1 MRKGTLMERW
11 RELLTSSENSMSNL
25 VLFPIYIYT
34 FCHLFPVCI
43 CANSCLTLYDPLDCN
58 LPGSSVH
65 GIFQARILE
74 RVAVSSWRRF
84 FQPRNRTLISCI
96 SCTTGR
102 FFTAEPS
109 GKPREPLKRVH
120 EEACARM
127 LISALFVKAR
137 LTSKGTSRMWQVYV
151 MEHRGNCNRQEN
163 KPDSPSAHKEFFKT

>member
-1 MRKGTLMERW
+1 MRKGTLMESW
-11 RELLTSSENSMSNL
+11 RELLTSSDHTVSNL
-25 VLFPIYIYT
+25 VFFPIYIYT
-34 FCHLFPVCI
+34 FCHLFLVCMS
-43 CANSCLTLYDPLDCN
+43 AHSCLTLYDPLDCN
-58 LPGSSVH
+58 RPGSSVH

-74 RVAVSSWRRF
+74 WVAVSSSRGF

-127 LISALFVKAR
+127 LISALFVEAR
-137 LTSKGTSRMWQVYV
+137 LTSRQRDKQNATSVCDGTLWKLQQA
-151 MEHRGNCNRQEN
+151 G
-163 KPDSPSAHKEFFKT
+163 K